1 MCFKVKI
8 QNILQIKMDIF
19 KHQKQLQSIKK
30 KKKKNQATYFEDFF
44 CLTNL
49 MK

>member
-1 MCFKVKI
+1 
-8 QNILQIKMDIF
+8 MDIF
-19 KHQKQLQSIKK
+19 KHQKQLNSIKKRK
-30 KKKKNQATYFEDFF
+30 KKKKNQATYFGDFF